1 MERKRVIIVGAGP
14 GGLTAAMIL
23 AHKGFD
29 VTVFEKDSKPGGRN
43 GCLEVDGYK
52 FDIGP
57 TFLMMKFVLD
67 DLFKQV
73 GRHVDDYLPSTR
85 LAPMYRLLFDGMS
98 LDVYDHLHHDKM
110 KEQMARLFPDDVA
123 GLDRF
128 MKREQSRFDKILGC
142 LTTPYDTVASMMGA
156 KILAAL
162 PFMSLGKSLF
172 QVLGGYFPS
181 QKARVA
187 FTFQSK
193 YLGMAPWRCPGFYAM
208 IPFVEHR
215 YGIFHTRGGLS
226 EISVAMAK
234 VASELGATFRYR
246 TPVERL
252 LLDGRKVKGVV
263 LADGKEERA
272 DEVVVNAD
280 FGYAATKLVPPGTLK
295 RWSAKTL
302 AKKRFSL
309 STFMLYLGVKKT
321 YDVPHHTIVFAK
333 DYIKNINDIEAG
345 VWPEGNASLYVRN
358 ASLNDP
364 TLAPPGCSAL
374 YVLVPA
380 PNKRADLDWPAMQ
393 KRVRDYC
400 IAQMKDR
407 LGMTDLEENIVVERC
422 FTPDNWQDDFNVYI
436 GATFNL
442 GHNLGQMLYFR
453 PHNQFE
459 ELDNMYLVGGGTH
472 PGSGLPTIYES
483 GRISAGMI
491 CERYGLE
498 GIPPATTEAK

>member
-1 MERKRVIIVGAGP
+1 MERKKVIIVGAGP

-29 VTVFEKDSKPGGRN
+29 VTVFEKNAKPGGRN
-43 GCLEVDGYK
+43 GCLEVEGYK

-73 GRHVDDYLPSTR
+73 GRNVDEYVPSTR
-85 LAPMYRLLFDGMS
+85 LAPMYRLLFDEVS

-110 KEQMARLFPDDVA
+110 KEQMAKLFPDDVA

-142 LTTPYDTVASMMGA
+142 LTSPYDTLGSMVGG
-156 KILAAL
+156 KILKAL

-172 QVLGGYFPS
+172 QVLGEYFPS
-181 QKARVA
+181 QRARVA
-187 FTFQSK
+187 FTFQAK

-234 VASELGATFRYR
+234 VATEMGATFRYR

-252 LLDGRKVKGVV
+252 LLDGRKVTGVM
-263 LADGKEERA
+263 LADGSEHRA
-272 DEVVVNAD
+272 DAVVVNAD

-295 RWSAKTL
+295 RWSAKAL

-309 STFMLYLGVKKT
+309 STYMLYLGVKKT
-321 YDVPHHTIVFAK
+321 YDLPHHTIVFAK

-345 VWPEGNASLYVRN
+345 VWPEGNASFYVRN
-358 ASLNDP
+358 ASSTDP

-374 YVLVPA
+374 YLLMPA
-380 PNKRADLDWPAMQ
+380 PNKRARLDWPAMQ
-393 KRVRDYC
+393 PHLRRYC
-400 IAQMKDR
+400 LDQMKSR
-407 LGMTDLEENIVVERC
+407 LGMTDIEENIVVERC
-422 FTPDNWQDDFNVYI
+422 FTPDNWQDNFNVYI

-442 GHNLGQMLYFR
+442 GHNLGQMLYWR
-453 PHNQFE
+453 PHNDFE

-498 GIPPATTEAK
+498 GIPPAPKEAG

>member
-1 MERKRVIIVGAGP
+1 MERKRVIVVGAGQ

-29 VTVFEKDSKPGGRN
+29 VTVLEKHAKPGGRN
-43 GCLEVDGYK
+43 GCLEIDGYK

-73 GRHVDDYLPSTR
+73 GRNVDDYLPSTR
-85 LAPMYRLLFDGMS
+85 LAPMYRLLFDEVS

-110 KEQMARLFPDDVA
+110 KEQMVKYFPDDAA

-142 LTTPYDTVASMMGA
+142 LTTPYNTVASMMGW
-156 KILAAL
+156 KIMAAL

-172 QVLGGYFPS
+172 EVLGEYFPS
-181 QKARVA
+181 QRARIA

-215 YGIFHTRGGLS
+215 YGIYHTQGGLS

-234 VASELGATFRYR
+234 VATEMGATFRYN

-252 LLDGRKVKGVV
+252 LLDGRNVTGVV

-272 DEVVVNAD
+272 DVTVVNAD
-280 FGYAATKLVPPGTLK
+280 FGYAATKLVPPGTLR
-295 RWSAKTL
+295 RWSEKAL
-302 AKKRFSL
+302 AKKRFSM

-321 YDVPHHTIVFAK
+321 YDLPHHTIVFAK
-333 DYIKNINDIEAG
+333 DYIKNVDDIEAG
-345 VWPEGNASLYVRN
+345 VWPEGNASFYVRN
-358 ASLNDP
+358 ASRNDP

-380 PNKRADLDWPAMQ
+380 PNKRGSVDWPAEQ
-393 KRVRDYC
+393 QRLRDYV
-400 IAQMKDR
+400 IAQMKAR
-407 LGMTDLEENIVVERC
+407 LGMSDLEENIVVERA
-422 FTPDNWQDDFNVYI
+422 FTPDNWVNDFNVHI

-442 GHNLGQMLYFR
+442 GHNLGQMLYWR
-453 PHNQFE
+453 PHNNFE
-459 ELDNMYLVGGGTH
+459 ELDNMYLVGGTH
-472 PGSGLPTIYES
+472 PGNGLPTIYES

-491 CERYGLE
+491 CERFGLE
-498 GIPPATTEAK
+498 GIPPAPTDAK